1 MKDWQDF
8 TQTQS
13 GALFT
18 RNFIADADDIGLILV
33 TGDDAQS
40 FLQNQLSNDI
50 SHIDKTKSQLSSYS
64 TAKGRMLGIF
74 RIVRIDNGYILITT
88 KTLVADLIS
97 RLQMFVLSSKV
108 ALADAC
114 GHFARF
120 VVHTDQ
126 LGTSS
131 ATTMPDELLPNKL
144 LPDKPNAVL
153 QNDSVISLQLN
164 QLGDQHRYLFLCL
177 SFDEAQSLW
186 EQFSVSLNIANFES
200 WRLSDIKAGIPNLY
214 PQTVEQFVLQMSNL
228 DLLDGVNFKKGC
240 YPGQEIIARMHYLGK
255 LKRRLFLATLETSQC
270 PLPGDEI
277 CTKAATSADG
287 SGMVVDAVMDDKG
300 LCHCLYVAQ
309 IKKAND
315 QLLCLLSQPTVNFN
329 SVGLPYSL
337 TT

>member
-8 TQTQS
+8 TQTQP

-18 RNFIADADDIGLILV
+18 RNFIANADDIGLILV
-33 TGDDAQS
+33 TGSDAQN

-50 SHIDKTKSQLSSYS
+50 THIDKTKSQFSSYS

-74 RIVRIDNGYILITT
+74 RIVQIDNGYILITT
-88 KTLVADLIS
+88 KSLVADLLS
-97 RLQMFVLSSKV
+97 RLQMFVLSSQV
-108 ALADAC
+108 SLADAC

-126 LGTSS
+126 LEMASPTLF
-131 ATTMPDELLPNKL
+131 PDNPN
-144 LPDKPNAVL
+144 DVL

-164 QLGDQHRYLFLCL
+164 QQDDQHRYLFLCL
-177 SFDEAQSLW
+177 SLEEAQSLW
-186 EQFSVSLNIANFES
+186 QQFCVDLNIANFES
-200 WRLSDIKAGIPNLY
+200 SRLSDIKAGIPTIY

-228 DLLDGVNFKKGC
+228 DLLDGVSFKKGC

-277 CTKAATSADG
+277 CAKPATSADG
-287 SGMVVDAVMDDKG
+287 SGMVVDAVIDNNG
-300 LCHCLYVAQ
+300 VCHCLYVAQ

-315 QLLCLLSQPTVNFN
+315 RLLCLLNQPTVNFN
-329 SVGLPYSL
+329 HVDLPYSL
-337 TT
+337 SA

>member
-8 TQTQS
+8 TQTQPS
-13 GALFT
+13 ALFT
-18 RNFIADADDIGLILV
+18 RNFIAGADDLGLILV

-50 SHIDKTKSQLSSYS
+50 THIDKTKSQLSSYS

-74 RIVRIDNGYILITT
+74 RIMQIDNGYILITT
-88 KTLVADLIS
+88 KSLVVNLIS
-97 RLQMFVLSSKV
+97 RLQMYVLSSQV
-108 ALADAC
+108 SVADAS

-126 LGTSS
+126 IDT
-131 ATTMPDELLPNKL
+131 LPVKSLTNKL
-144 LPDKPNAVL
+144 LPDSPNAVL

-164 QLGDQHRYLFLCL
+164 QLDDQHRYLFLCL
-177 SFDEAQSLW
+177 SFDEAKSLW
-186 EQFSVSLNIANFES
+186 QHFSAYLNIANFES
-200 WRLSDIKAGIPNLY
+200 WRLSDISAGIPNIY

-228 DLLDGVNFKKGC
+228 DLLDGVSFKKGC

-277 CTKAATSADG
+277 CTNFATSADG
-287 SGMVVDAVMDDKG
+287 SGIVVDAVIDDKG

-309 IKKAND
+309 IKKVNE
-315 QLLCLLSQPTVNFN
+315 QSLCLLNQPTIKLN
-329 SVGLPYSL
+329 SADLPYTLPS
-337 TT
+337 

>member
-1 MKDWQDF
+1 MKDWHDF
-8 TQTQS
+8 TQTQPS
-13 GALFT
+13 ALFT
-18 RNFIADADDIGLILV
+18 SNFIASADDIGLILV

-50 SHIDKTKSQLSSYS
+50 THIDKTKSQLSSYS

-74 RIVRIDNGYILITT
+74 RIVQIDNGYILITT
-88 KTLVADLIS
+88 KGLVPDLLS

-108 ALADAC
+108 SLADAS

-126 LGTSS
+126 LDTV
-131 ATTMPDELLPNKL
+131 ATAFLPSES
-144 LPDKPNAVL
+144 NAVL
-153 QNDSVISLQLN
+153 QNESVISLQLN

-177 SFDEAQSLW
+177 SLEEAQSLW
-186 EQFSVSLNIANFES
+186 QQFSEKLSVANFES

-214 PQTVEQFVLQMSNL
+214 QQTTEQFVLQMSNL
-228 DLLDGVNFKKGC
+228 DLLDGVSFKKGC

-277 CTKAATSADG
+277 CTRTATAADG
-287 SGMVVDAVMDDKG
+287 SGVVVDAVIDDNG
-300 LCHCLYVAQ
+300 VCHCLYIAQ
-309 IKKAND
+309 IKKANE
-315 QLLCLLSQPTVNFN
+315 QSLCLFKQPTVNF
-329 SVGLPYSL
+329 SSAKLPYSL
-337 TT
+337 PL

>member
-8 TQTQS
+8 TKTQP
-13 GALFT
+13 GALLT

-33 TGDDAQS
+33 TGGDSLS

-50 SHIDKTKSQLSSYS
+50 THIDKTKSQLSSYS

-74 RIVRIDNGYILITT
+74 RIVQIDNGYILVTT
-88 KTLVADLIS
+88 KSLIAELLK
-97 RLQMFVLSSKV
+97 RLQLFVVSSQV
-108 ALADAC
+108 SLADAS

-126 LGTSS
+126 LDTASP
-131 ATTMPDELLPNKL
+131 ALLPNE
-144 LPDKPNAVL
+144 PNAVL

-177 SFDEAQSLW
+177 SLDEAKSLW
-186 EQFSVSLNIANFES
+186 QQFSVDLDIANFES
-200 WRLSDIKAGIPNLY
+200 WRLSDIRAGIPNIY

-228 DLLDGVNFKKGC
+228 DLLDGVSFKKGC

-277 CTKAATSADG
+277 CTKAATSVDG
-287 SGMVVDAVMDDKG
+287 SGMVVDAVIDDKG
-300 LCHCLYVAQ
+300 ICHCLYIAQ
-309 IKKAND
+309 IKKANK
-315 QLLCLLSQPTVNFN
+315 QSLCLVNQPMVSLNRAD
-329 SVGLPYSL
+329 LPYSL
-337 TT
+337 PE

>member
-8 TQTQS
+8 TQTQPS
-13 GALFT
+13 ALFT
-18 RNFIADADDIGLILV
+18 RNFIADADDLGLILV

-74 RIVRIDNGYILITT
+74 RIMQIDNGYILITI
-88 KTLVADLIS
+88 KSLVVDLIS

-108 ALADAC
+108 SVADASA
-114 GHFARF
+114 HFARF

-126 LGTSS
+126 LDTTSPVTS
-131 ATTMPDELLPNKL
+131 LTDKL
-144 LPDKPNAVL
+144 LPDSPNAVL

-177 SFDEAQSLW
+177 SFDEAKSLW
-186 EQFSVSLNIANFES
+186 QQFSANLNIANFES
-200 WRLSDIKAGIPNLY
+200 WRLSDIRAGIPNIY

-228 DLLDGVNFKKGC
+228 DLLDGVSFKKGC
-240 YPGQEIIARMHYLGK
+240 FPGQEIIARMHYLGK
-255 LKRRLFLATLETSQC
+255 LKRRLFLATLETGQC

-277 CTKAATSADG
+277 CTKTATTADG
-287 SGMVVDAVMDDKG
+287 SGMVVDAIIDDNG
-300 LCHCLYVAQ
+300 LCHCIYVAQ
-309 IKKAND
+309 IKKVNE
-315 QLLCLLSQPTVNFN
+315 QSLCLLNQPSVNLN
-329 SVGLPYSL
+329 SADLPYSL
-337 TT
+337 PA

>member
-8 TQTQS
+8 IQNQP
-13 GALFT
+13 GAVFT

-33 TGDDAQS
+33 TGADAQV

-50 SHIDKTKSQLSSYS
+50 THIDKTKSQLSSYS

-74 RIVRIDNGYILITT
+74 RIVQIDNGYILITT
-88 KTLVADLIS
+88 KSLVADLLS
-97 RLQMFVLSSKV
+97 RLQMFVLSSQV
-108 ALADAC
+108 SLADAC

-126 LGTSS
+126 LDTSLAS
-131 ATTMPDELLPNKL
+131 LPFGELLP
-144 LPDKPNAVL
+144 DEPNAVL

-164 QLGDQHRYLFLCL
+164 QLDDQHRYLFLCL
-177 SFDEAQSLW
+177 SFEEAQSLW
-186 EQFSVSLNIANFES
+186 QQFCVDLNIANFES
-200 WRLSDIKAGIPNLY
+200 WRLSDIKAGIPNIY
-214 PQTVEQFVLQMSNL
+214 PQTAEQFVLQMSNL
-228 DLLDGVNFKKGC
+228 DLLDGVSFKKGC

-255 LKRRLFLATLETSQC
+255 LKRRLFLANLETNQC

-287 SGMVVDAVMDDKG
+287 SGMVVDAVIDDRG
-300 LCHCLYVAQ
+300 ICHCLYVAQ

-329 SVGLPYSL
+329 SVDLPYSL
-337 TT
+337 PA

>member
-1 MKDWQDF
+1 MKQWQDF
-8 TQTQS
+8 TQTQP
-13 GALFT
+13 GALST
-18 RNFIADADDIGLILV
+18 HNFIADADDFGLILV

-74 RIVRIDNGYILITT
+74 RIVQIDNGYILITS
-88 KTLVADLIS
+88 KSLVSDLLS

-108 ALADAC
+108 SLADAC

-120 VVHTDQ
+120 VVHADQ
-126 LGTSS
+126 LNTSFAS
-131 ATTMPDELLPNKL
+131 L

-164 QLGDQHRYLFLCL
+164 PLGEQHRYLFLCL
-177 SFDEAQSLW
+177 SFEEAQSLW
-186 EQFSVSLNIANFES
+186 QQLAVDLNIANFES
-200 WRLSDIKAGIPNLY
+200 WRLSDIKAGIPNIY
-214 PQTVEQFVLQMSNL
+214 PQTAEQFVLQMSNL
-228 DLLDGVNFKKGC
+228 DLLDGVSFKKGC

-255 LKRRLFLATLETSQC
+255 LKRRLFLATLETSEC

-287 SGMVVDAVMDDKG
+287 SGMVVDSVIDDQG
-300 LCHCLYVAQ
+300 ICHCLYVAQ

-315 QLLCLLSQPTVNFN
+315 QLLCLIKQPEVNF
-329 SVGLPYSL
+329 SHVDLPYSL
-337 TT
+337 PA